1 MRSCVLHVGE
11 RNRCDRQRSLSGSRS
26 QGRPTGAR
34 RSRQTPLR
42 GDKPDLVWL
51 TDITE
56 HWTDEGKL
64 SICAINDVCFARIVG
79 YALSDQMTS
88 RLAVRALDNDVT
100 GPDHRGTIVHSDRG
114 RSSVLERSLPVSS
127 ITR

>member
-1 MRSCVLHVGE
+1 VHDDLVKHHFV
-11 RNRCDRQRSLSGSRS
+11 
-26 QGRPTGAR
+26 A
-34 RSRQTPLR
+34 
-42 GDKPDLVWL
+42 DKPDLVWL